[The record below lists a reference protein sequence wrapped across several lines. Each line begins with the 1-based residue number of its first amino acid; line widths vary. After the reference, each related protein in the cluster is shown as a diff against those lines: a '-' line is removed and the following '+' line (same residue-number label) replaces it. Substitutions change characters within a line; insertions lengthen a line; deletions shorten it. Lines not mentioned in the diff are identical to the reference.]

1 MIQAV
6 SNDAQ
11 KQCFLDAARREPMLH
26 ALLGR
31 DLTLWAD
38 NPGAPVKLFVAGQ
51 AALSLTDDY
60 AWLAGR
66 PDDLEELV
74 GFLRFAG
81 VHTLQTPSELGGQPG
96 LRAAGQ
102 DAFLVLEP
110 GGSLPQPPLPQG
122 FAPDTDVPVGEAAGL
137 LFPTASAYRDGFYSR
152 TATAVNHGLAR
163 LWGLRDAGGRLA
175 ASMGAD
181 ALFERQA
188 YLSLLHTDP
197 AFRRRDLGGWLVTAM
212 ANALAAEGWR
222 CAFFS
227 EPHNL
232 PFYRQLGFAPAGT
245 MNCWHVEEQN
255 VSPVRKIEKG

>member
-1 MIQAV
+1 MIV
-6 SNDAQ
+6 TVHTLAQ
-11 KQCFLDAARREPMLH
+11 KRQFLAAARRDPLLH

-38 NPGAPVKLFVAGQ
+38 NPGAPVRLFLAGE
-51 AALSLTDDY
+51 AALSVSSNS
-60 AWLAGR
+60 AWLAGA
-66 PDDLEELV
+66 PDDPEELAS
-74 GFLRFAG
+74 FLRFVGVENLYTAARDPATDFRLAG
-81 VHTLQTPSELGGQPG
+81 RERGYCLPPG
-96 LRAAGQ
+96 RT
-102 DAFLVLEP
+102 
-110 GGSLPQPPLPQG
+110 LPQPPLPQG

-175 ASMGAD
+175 ASMGAY

-197 AFRRRDLGGWLVTAM
+197 AFRRRGLGGWLVTAM